1 MHGAQ
6 EDVDEELE
14 EELLVV
20 VAYTVIDPRAV
31 MVHSG
36 NASLADRAVM
46 AQGRLHRVA
55 LSAVLGHY
63 IL

>member
-36 NASLADRAVM
+36 NATLADRTVM